1 MSDENR
7 YVSNSYLENFEEN
20 EENRNMI
27 EKKINE
33 YVRELNSDLSYH
45 RNSSI
50 YCGIG
55 GILYMNMILYE
66 NSKDNKYLLYCKDII
81 RYMDNY
87 KERKNSITFLEGCTG
102 IYSLCSMIYY
112 YLGNEKHIEYLNML
126 INHLI
131 KYKDELLKVN
141 SECELLYGKCGYIYS
156 FLFCKN
162 IWMQYKEKKYI
173 ILKYLYYIMN
183 SIFDYGIEKGRHF
196 YDLTSLSLY
205 YEWHEKI
212 YLGAAHGYAGIFF
225 VLFKLIHFF
234 KNHIDD
240 LCVSLEMENKS
251 AKSDQ
256 KESNK
261 KKNNNNDDGD
271 GDDVYGDNNLKNKV
285 MNKLD
290 EYIHLIYKVTDEILT
305 LYSTDN
311 FNIYS
316 SVKIDNMSSEQK
328 TKKKKKEIL
337 LQWCHGNIG
346 YIILLIKLLEYDNIP
361 TYFKTKYNKEY
372 INNMGLLIWRKGLL
386 KKGLGLCHGISGNGI
401 IFLYLYNYTQ
411 NKIWYLRAYKYALF
425 SIKYFHKF
433 CNIPDRPL
441 SLFEGYAA
449 LVVFLSFILK
459 PELVHF
465 PAHDFSNMVMQKI

>member
-1 MSDENR
+1 MGDENR
-7 YVSNSYLENFEEN
+7 YVPNSYLQDFEEN

-27 EKKINE
+27 KKKMNE
-33 YVRELNSDLSYH
+33 YFANLNCDLKYH

-66 NSKDNKYLLYCKDII
+66 NSKDKKYLDYCEDII

-112 YLGNEKHIEYLNML
+112 YLGNEKYVEYLNIL

-131 KYKDELLKVN
+131 KYKNDLLNVN

-162 IWMQYKEKKYI
+162 IWINYKEKKYI
-173 ILKYLYYIMN
+173 ILKYLYYIMK
-183 SIFDYGIEKGRHF
+183 SIFDYGIQQGREFHH
-196 YDLTSLSLY
+196 LTSLSLY

-225 VLFKLIHFF
+225 VLFTLIQFF

-240 LCVSLEMENKS
+240 LCISIKMDNNKTP
-251 AKSDQ
+251 KNQ
-256 KESNK
+256 KERN
-261 KKNNNNDDGD
+261 NDENNNDDN
-271 GDDVYGDNNLKNKV
+271 YIKNTV

-290 EYIHLIYKVTDEILT
+290 EYVNLIYKVTDEILT
-305 LYSTDN
+305 LYTSDN
-311 FNIYS
+311 LNVYS
-316 SVKIDNMSSEQK
+316 SIKIDNMSSRQNA
-328 TKKKKKEIL
+328 KKKRKEIL

-346 YIILLIKLLEYDNIP
+346 YIILLMKLLKYDNVP
-361 TYFKTKYNKEY
+361 TYFKTKYNEEY
-372 INNMGLLIWRKGLL
+372 LNNMGLLIWEKGLL
-386 KKGLGLCHGISGNGI
+386 TKGLGLCHGISGNGI
-401 IFLYLYNYTQ
+401 VLLYLYNYTQ
-411 NKIWYLRAYKYALF
+411 NKIWYSRAYKYALF
-425 SIKYFHKF
+425 CIKYFDKF

-459 PELVHF
+459 PDLVYF
-465 PAHDFSNMVMQKI
+465 PAHDFSKIIGPDE